1 MFCVITS
8 TDTEVHKLLQYNTGI
23 KHVLW
28 RLLLLSAA
36 AAVNLCNSGQKD
48 GQRDVACKPPPLR
61 VTNNDGWTVF
71 VVVWS
76 SLAWSGFKHVYA
88 ECSAALLDDRQPNPH
103 TYQMRLLFNWC
114 GSDTS
119 TGFYVMV
126 LLVMITLGR
135 FILCWNQSLW
145 SWSEIRC
152 KYEWQKNWF

>member
-103 TYQMRLLFNWC
+103 TYQMRLLFRHLDRLLRHGFTGHDYI
-114 GSDTS
+114 GSL
-119 TGFYVMV
+119 YP
-126 LLVMITLGR
+126 LLKSKSL
-135 FILCWNQSLW
+135 ILVWDQ
-145 SWSEIRC
+145 I
-152 KYEWQKNWF
+152 